1 MITSYNR
8 VPVGRAM
15 TLALSLLLA
24 PVAPLSAQ
32 TSQPAAPTVTLDQAV
47 LQVQQDTGGKVL
59 SADPRRI
66 GRRLEYRIKV
76 LTPQGHVQVMAI
88 SSEPGKNPVSTQS
101 TKNPPGKNAGSK
113 EKH

>member
-1 MITSYNR
+1 MTTNHHWKIAL
-8 VPVGRAM
+8 PV
-15 TLALSLLLA
+15 SLLLG
-24 PVAPLSAQ
+24 VMSSSSAQ
-32 TSQPAAPTVTLDQAV
+32 TTPPAITLDQAV
-47 LQVQQDTGGKVL
+47 LQVQHDTGGKVL

-76 LTPQGHVQVMAI
+76 LTPEGHVQVMAI
-88 SSEPGKNPVSTQS
+88 SSEPGKNPTQS

>member
-1 MITSYNR
+1 MTTNYKRSLA
-8 VPVGRAM
+8 GR
-15 TLALSLLLA
+15 TLALCMA
-24 PVAPLSAQ
+24 MAGAPLCAQ
-32 TSQPAAPTVTLDQAV
+32 TAAPSVTLDQAV
-47 LQVQQDTGGKVL
+47 MQVQRDTGGKVL

-76 LTPQGHVQVMAI
+76 LTPEGHVQVMAI
-88 SSEPGKNPVSTQS
+88 SSEPGKNPASTQS